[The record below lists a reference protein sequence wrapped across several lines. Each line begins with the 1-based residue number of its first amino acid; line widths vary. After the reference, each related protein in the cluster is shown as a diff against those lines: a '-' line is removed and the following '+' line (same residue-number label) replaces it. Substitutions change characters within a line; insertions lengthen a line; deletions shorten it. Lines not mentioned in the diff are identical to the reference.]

1 MTTPAEETRLKV
13 FRMAED
19 VRAGRMS
26 RDQWELNVQQ
36 LMQASQLSF
45 VDYQAACAVID
56 EP

>member
-1 MTTPAEETRLKV
+1 MTTAGDEVRQSV

-26 RDQWELNVQQ
+26 RDQWELNAQQ
-36 LMQASQLSF
+36 LLQTSQLSF
-45 VDYQAACAVID
+45 ADYQAARAVID

>member
-1 MTTPAEETRLKV
+1 MTTPADETRLMV

-19 VRAGRMS
+19 VRAARMS

-36 LMQASQLSF
+36 LMQTSQLSF
-45 VDYQAACAVID
+45 TDYQAARAVID

>member
-1 MTTPAEETRLKV
+1 MTTPADETRLMV
-13 FRMAED
+13 LRTAED

-36 LMQASQLSF
+36 LMQVSQLSF
-45 VDYQAACAVID
+45 ADYQAAKAVID